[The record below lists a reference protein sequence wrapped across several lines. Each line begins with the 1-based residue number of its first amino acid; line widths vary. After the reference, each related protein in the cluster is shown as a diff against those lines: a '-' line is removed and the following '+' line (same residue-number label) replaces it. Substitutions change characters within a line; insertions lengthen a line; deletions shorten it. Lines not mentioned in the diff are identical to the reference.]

1 MKIVR
6 GNSLEFVPASHE
18 DSRNPGVLKKVLA
31 TRNDLIAG
39 RVQMVNWS
47 HLPAGS
53 QFQSHYHEDMQ
64 EVFVILNGQVAM
76 TVNGRQ
82 VELQG
87 GDAILIDAREI
98 HQMKNCCEQ
107 DVDYV
112 VFGISREQ
120 GGQTVLA
127 LPSQE
132 SGE

>member
-18 DSRNPGVLKKVLA
+18 DSQNPGVLKKVLA

-53 QFQSHYHEDMQ
+53 EFQSHYHEDMQ

-76 TVNGRQ
+76 TVDGLQIN
-82 VELQG
+82 LQG
-87 GDAILIDAREI
+87 GDAILIDAREV
-98 HQMKNCCEQ
+98 HQMRNCFDQ

-112 VFGISREQ
+112 VFGISQEQ

-127 LPSQE
+127 LPR
-132 SGE
+132 GEEAE

>member
-6 GNSLEFVPASHE
+6 GNSLEFIPASHE
-18 DSRNPGVLKKVLA
+18 DSQNPGVLKKVLA

-47 HLPAGS
+47 HLPVES
-53 QFQSHYHEDMQ
+53 QFQPHYHEDMQ
-64 EVFVILNGQVAM
+64 EVFVILNGTVAM
-76 TVNGRQ
+76 TVDGNV

-107 DVDYV
+107 DVEYV
-112 VFGISREQ
+112 VFGISMES
-120 GGQTVLA
+120 GGQTVVA
-127 LPSQE
+127 LSDGE
-132 SGE
+132 SAE